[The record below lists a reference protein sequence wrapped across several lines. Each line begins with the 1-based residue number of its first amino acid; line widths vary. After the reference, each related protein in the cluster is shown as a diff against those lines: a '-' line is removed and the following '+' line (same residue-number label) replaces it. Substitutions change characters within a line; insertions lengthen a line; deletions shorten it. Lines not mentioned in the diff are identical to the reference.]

1 MEYEESTIIE
11 QHIPCE
17 ECGSS
22 DAKCVYDDGHTFC
35 YSCSHRTFNSDLKG
49 GHVTVSPK
57 DWTPIWGETMAL
69 KSRGL
74 NEETCKKFN
83 YQVASHFGKKVQ
95 VATYKTDG
103 QVTGQKIRDKE
114 KNFIWLGDKNPGLF
128 GQNLWKSKGRKLV
141 ICEGEIDCMKVS
153 QIQNHKWPVVSIPSG
168 CAGAKKAI
176 KNNLEWVE
184 SFEEVVFMFDMDEP
198 GQDAAHKC
206 LSLLSPGKAKIAQLP
221 LKDPNETHVA
231 GRSQEVIT
239 AVWNAK
245 DYLPSGI
252 VNANEMWEEIQ
263 KPIEKGL
270 SYPWPSLTQ
279 LTYGI
284 RTGEIITL
292 GAGTGLGKT
301 TCFKQIAYHLL
312 KVHNEKVGLLFLEES
327 NAMTALSLMS
337 LEVNQPLHL
346 PGYPMDEVKKKEVY
360 DDLFGAGNVYL
371 FNHFGS
377 TNFEEIKLR
386 LRFLAVSCG
395 IKYIFLDHVTALT
408 SGGQQADERKEI
420 DKIMT
425 ELASLVRELGITL
438 FMISHLTTPEKG
450 AHEEGGRVT
459 IRQFRGSRSIGQW
472 SNYVMALERD
482 QQAEDEDERHTSTF
496 RILKDR
502 YAGTATGATF
512 KLKFDS
518 QTQKLEEVEDVPSN
532 PFKEI
537 NESENDF
544 TDF

>member
-1 MEYEESTIIE
+1 VS
-11 QHIPCE
+11 
-17 ECGSS
+17 
-22 DAKCVYDDGHTFC
+22 
-35 YSCSHRTFNSDLKG
+35 
-49 GHVTVSPK
+49 VSPK
-57 DWTPIWGETMAL
+57 DWNLVYGETKAL

-83 YQVASHFGKKVQ
+83 YQIATHFGKTVQ
-95 VATYKTDG
+95 VATYKNDG
-103 QVTGQKIRDKE
+103 RVVGQKLRDKNKEFTWLGE
-114 KNFIWLGDKNPGLF
+114 KNPPLF

-141 ICEGEIDCMKVS
+141 ICEGEIDCMTVS
-153 QIQNHKWPVVSIPSG
+153 QIQDHKWPVVSIPSG
-168 CAGAKKAI
+168 CAGAKRAI
-176 KNNLEWVE
+176 QNNLEWIE
-184 SFEEVVFMFDMDEP
+184 SFEEVVMMFDMDEP
-198 GQDAAHKC
+198 GQEAAHKC
-206 LSLLSPGKAKIAQLP
+206 IALLSPGKAKIAQLP
-221 LKDPNETHVA
+221 MKDPNELLLA

-239 AVWNAK
+239 AIWNAK

-270 SYPWPSLTQ
+270 AYPWPSLTQ

-312 KVHNEKVGLLFLEES
+312 KVHNEKIGLLFLEES

-346 PGYPMDEVKKKEVY
+346 PGYQMDETKKREVY
-360 DDLFGAGNVYL
+360 DDLFANGNVFM

-377 TNFEEIKLR
+377 TDFEEIKLR
-386 LRFLAVSCG
+386 LRFLSVSCG
-395 IKYIFLDHVTALT
+395 VKYIFLDHVTALT

-425 ELASLVRELGITL
+425 ELASLVRELNITL

-482 QQAEDEDERHTSTF
+482 QQAADIEERHTSTF

-512 KLKFDS
+512 KLKFDNE
-518 QTQKLEEVEDVPSN
+518 TQKLSEIEDVPTN

-537 NESENDF
+537 KESTNDF
-544 TDF
+544 RDF

>member
-1 MEYEESTIIE
+1 MDYEESTIIE

-17 ECGSS
+17 NCGSS

-35 YSCSHRTFNSDLKG
+35 YSCSNRTFNRDIKG
-49 GHVTVSPK
+49 ASMSISPK
-57 DWTPIWGETMAL
+57 DWTPVYGEYMAL
-69 KSRGL
+69 NARKLSL
-74 NEETCKKFN
+74 ETCKKFG
-83 YQVASHFGKKVQ
+83 YQVAEYKGKKVQ
-95 VATYKTDG
+95 VATYKGDG
-103 QVTGQKIRDKE
+103 GIVGQKIRDKE
-114 KNFIWLGDKNPGLF
+114 KNFQWIGEKNPPLF
-128 GQNLWKSKGRKLV
+128 GQNLFKSKGRKLV
-141 ICEGEIDCMKVS
+141 ICEGEIDCMTVS
-153 QIQNHKWPVVSIPSG
+153 QIQDHKWPVVSIPSG

-184 SFEEVVFMFDMDEP
+184 SFEEVIFMFDMDEP
-198 GQDAAHKC
+198 GQEAAHKC
-206 LSLLSPGKAKIAQLP
+206 IALLSPGKAKIAVLSM
-221 LKDPNETHVA
+221 KDPNELHLA
-231 GRSQEVIT
+231 GKSQEILN

-245 DYLPSGI
+245 EYLPSGI
-252 VNANEMWEEIQ
+252 VNANTMWEEIQ

-270 SYPWPSLTQ
+270 SYPWPSLTA
-279 LTYGI
+279 LTFGI
-284 RTGEIITL
+284 RRGEIITL

-312 KVHNEKVGLLFLEES
+312 KVHNEKIGLLFLEEA

-337 LEVNQPLHL
+337 LEVNKPLHL
-346 PGYPMDEVKKKEVY
+346 PGYPMDEKKKREVY
-360 DDLFGAGNVYL
+360 DDLFGNGNVFM

-377 TNFEEIKLR
+377 TDFEEIKLR

-395 IKYIFLDHVTALT
+395 VKYIFLDHVTALT

-425 ELASLVRELGITL
+425 ELASLVRELNITL

-450 AHEEGGRVT
+450 SHEENARVT
-459 IRQFRGSRSIGQW
+459 VRQFRGSRSIGQW
-472 SNYVMALERD
+472 SSYVFALERN
-482 QQAEDEDERHTSTF
+482 QQASDESERHTSTF
-496 RILKDR
+496 RVLKDR

-518 QTQKLEEVEDVPSN
+518 DTQILSEIEDIRSN

-537 NESENDF
+537 TESTNDF
-544 TDF
+544 SDF